1 MQKIVIAIDG
11 LSGCGKSSTAKA
23 VAKILGYT
31 YIDSGAMYRAAT
43 LHFLD
48 HKVNLESEEDV
59 LSNLKKLKISFDLNP
74 ETGKQETYLNG
85 KNVEN
90 EIRSM
95 RVSDHVSEVS
105 KIKEVREEL
114 VFQQQELGKDKGVV
128 MDGRDIGTV
137 VFPNAELKVF
147 MTADLT
153 IRAKRR
159 LKELNEKG
167 QEVTLDEIVRNLAE
181 RDEKDTNRKESPL
194 IRANDAVQL
203 DTSHLEFDDQV
214 DKIVEFAHDRISLY
228 SN

>member
-11 LSGCGKSSTAKA
+11 FSGCGKSSTAKA
-23 VAKILGYT
+23 LAKILGYT

-43 LHFLD
+43 LHFLN
-48 HKVNLESEEDV
+48 HKVNLENKEDV
-59 LSNLKKLKISFDLNP
+59 ASSLETLKISFEFNP
-74 ETGKQETYLNG
+74 ETGKQETFLNG
-85 KNVEN
+85 QNVEN
-90 EIRSM
+90 EIRSL

-114 VFQQQELGKDKGVV
+114 VSQQQDLGKNKGVV

-137 VFPNAELKVF
+137 VFPDAELKVF

-159 LKELNEKG
+159 LKELQEKG
-167 QEVTLDEIVRNLAE
+167 QQVTLDEIVRNLAE
-181 RDEKDTNRKESPL
+181 RDEMDSTRKESPL
-194 IRANDAVQL
+194 LMAKDAVEL

-214 DKIVEFAHDRISLY
+214 NQIVSFAKDRIVLY
-228 SN
+228 SK

>member
-11 LSGCGKSSTAKA
+11 FSGCGKSSTAKA
-23 VAKILGYT
+23 LAKILGYT

-43 LHFLD
+43 LHFLN
-48 HKVNLESEEDV
+48 HKVNLGNIKDV
-59 LSNLKKLKISFDLNP
+59 LKHLNEIKISFEYNP
-74 ETGKQETYLNG
+74 ETGRQETFLNG
-85 KNVEN
+85 KNVED

-114 VFQQQELGKDKGVV
+114 VSQQQELGKNKGVV

-137 VFPNAELKVF
+137 VFPEAELKVF

-159 LKELNEKG
+159 LKELHEKG

-181 RDEKDTNRKESPL
+181 RDEVDSTRKESPL
-194 IRANDAVQL
+194 LMANDAVEL
-203 DTSHLEFDDQV
+203 DTSQLDFDDQV
-214 DKIVEFAHDRISLY
+214 NKIVEFAENRIGLY
-228 SN
+228 SK